1 MAETYSPSLKIT
13 LIGAGDLSGTWGDTT
28 NTNLGTLI
36 EQAITGVLTV
46 PMGDAN
52 VTLTNLNGISDQA
65 RNAVIIA
72 TGAATAIRQIIIPQ
86 ANKLYVISNQT
97 TGGYA
102 ITIGTSIGTLVSVP
116 NGVTAQVYTDGTNT
130 FSSQTGS
137 AGNFV
142 VNGTLSA
149 TGIADTGALTSATL
163 SVSGLA
169 SFPGGVSSTST
180 ATFSGISSFT
190 NTVTAPTAATSDA
203 STLVATTALVTNK
216 INAITSVPAANQLNT
231 GSGWKIYQSGSKLF
245 FVYNNVAVAS
255 IDSSG
260 NIISA
265 ANVTAYGTP

>member
-1 MAETYSPSLKIT
+1 
-13 LIGAGDLSGTWGDTT
+13 
-28 NTNLGTLI
+28 
-36 EQAITGVLTV
+36 
-46 PMGDAN
+46 
-52 VTLTNLNGISDQA
+52 
-65 RNAVIIA
+65 
-72 TGAATAIRQIIIPQ
+72 
-86 ANKLYVISNQT
+86 
-97 TGGYA
+97 
-102 ITIGTSIGTLVSVP
+102 
-116 NGVTAQVYTDGTNT
+116 
-130 FSSQTGS
+130 
-137 AGNFV
+137 
-142 VNGTLSA
+142 
-149 TGIADTGALTSATL
+149 L

-231 GSGWKIYQSGSKLF
+231 GSGWRIYQSGSKLF